1 MMKRRELVF
10 YNKYQP
16 QFALSSS
23 AVLTVSKY
31 SKKDIHEKYLLDL
44 DDIFIVYNGS
54 RFEKNPP
61 DPAPDILSDLGLQEG
76 KYFIYTG
83 SVHPGK
89 ISFVWLRLLKNFLR
103 NGWMDTSLY
112 WQDVMPGRPR
122 NFIRSSVNHRSNMI
136 LYRLDMCQTGT
147 YGHC

>member
-1 MMKRRELVF
+1 MI
-10 YNKYQP
+10 YSSYTTDH
-16 QFALSSS
+16 ALRKIR
-23 AVLTVSKY
+23 LIRHRIYCLIWGFRKEN
-31 SKKDIHEKYLLDL
+31 IL
-44 DDIFIVYNGS
+44 FI
-54 RFEKNPP
+54 
-61 DPAPDILSDLGLQEG
+61 QEVC
-76 KYFIYTG
+76 T
-83 SVHPGK
+83 PGK

-147 YGHC
+147 YGHCCFVPMYCAICIFVNGLVFSFLMHFTLAYLS